1 MNNNLSEINFI
12 LNNIKKNYLIFIFF
26 NILILVGFVFFYLK
40 TYEIKNEKVNIKFIT
55 TEFPFIT
62 DIKYDIHNY
71 ISFKT
76 NYEYD
81 PSSSSLSTN
90 WPHKIDLDELNNEL
104 NIFFDQYS
112 LKLYSLI
119 EKADNLK
126 ENQALLTTIN
136 SINHYFQLIEFYNS
150 PFKISEK
157 EYSHKYNSL
166 NYLTIIFSLLM
177 FLNFILYI
185 FILIKNYFIK

>member
-1 MNNNLSEINFI
+1 MNNSSSEISFI
-12 LNNIKKNYLIFIFF
+12 LNNIRKNILFFIFF
-26 NILILVGFVFFYLK
+26 NILVLVGFVFFYLK
-40 TYEIKNEKVNIKFIT
+40 TFEIQDEKVNVKFIT

-62 DIKYDIHNY
+62 DIKYDIQNY

-81 PSSSSLSTN
+81 TSSSTISTN
-90 WPHKIDLDELNNEL
+90 WPYKIDLDELNNEL

-119 EKADNLK
+119 DKANNLK
-126 ENQALLTTIN
+126 ENQELLTTIN
-136 SINHYFQLIEFYNS
+136 SINHYFQLVDFYES

-157 EYSHKYNSL
+157 GYTYKYNSF
-166 NYLTIIFSLLM
+166 NYLTIIFSLLIFM
-177 FLNFILYI
+177 NFFLYI
-185 FILIKNYFIK
+185 FILIKNNFIK